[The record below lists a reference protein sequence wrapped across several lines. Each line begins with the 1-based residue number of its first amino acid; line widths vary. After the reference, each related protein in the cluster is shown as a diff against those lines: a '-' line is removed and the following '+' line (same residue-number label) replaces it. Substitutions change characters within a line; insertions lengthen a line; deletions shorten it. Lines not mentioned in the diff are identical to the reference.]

1 MLPYS
6 KLNRAFGSGRVRL
19 GTFLSF
25 REDMYALMFVSNF
38 KMKWV
43 FKYRNEELVKAE
55 EAEQRE
61 LLEERMLDEF
71 KTGRTMTSI
80 PSPRK
85 KGEAHGFE
93 EKDDTPNL
101 DKERAYLLEVTTYF
115 QRRSRYL
122 SQTLV
127 CWTC

>member
-93 EKDDTPNL
+93 EKDDTPTL
-101 DKERAYLLEVTTYF
+101 DKERDYLMEVTTYF